1 MPASVALIWANADKT
16 ETFQMSDG
24 IVKLSGGA
32 LLRSPLFFPITS
44 LVIATITGMSGTL
57 WASLPRHWT
66 ATFSVP
72 IAGIVVITAIL
83 MALRSKCP
91 FRSSSAGL
99 CILTAMCVDLVPSI
113 GYQAGLLSGVLL
125 AQIGLLA
132 AASFRS
138 LVRPEKAVLWIVATF
153 VQSVWI
159 HDVLAIGKHISFFGP
174 TMIR

>member
-1 MPASVALIWANADKT
+1 
-16 ETFQMSDG
+16 
-24 IVKLSGGA
+24 
-32 LLRSPLFFPITS
+32 
-44 LVIATITGMSGTL
+44 
-57 WASLPRHWT
+57 
-66 ATFSVP
+66 
-72 IAGIVVITAIL
+72 
-83 MALRSKCP
+83 
-91 FRSSSAGL
+91 
-99 CILTAMCVDLVPSI
+99 MCVDLVPSI